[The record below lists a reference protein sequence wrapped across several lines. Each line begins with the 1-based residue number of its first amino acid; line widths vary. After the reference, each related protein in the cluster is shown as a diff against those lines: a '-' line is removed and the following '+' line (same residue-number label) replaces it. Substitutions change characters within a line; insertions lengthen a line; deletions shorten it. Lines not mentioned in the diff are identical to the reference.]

1 MANYINK
8 LSDKNIF
15 YVTVFFS
22 ATLLVD
28 YKYYI
33 ILISVLVISL
43 IQTRDNL
50 FFSNNHLTFR
60 TIPIFFYIVEV
71 TKFLL
76 NKNKE
81 SIFWDM
87 QLFLFRIKCNLDWSS
102 HYRYKFS
109 SEKIECTELGFGPAI
124 NFFKF
129 DLDAWL
135 FSILIFF
142 AFLILLFY
150 FLFKLSGMDLL
161 IVAYFLVTPSF
172 YFLMQSLNHDIF
184 FLTLFTFLFRNY
196 KIYNNIIFLTFL
208 TFLTLFKIYSIGI
221 FFGIFLFLI
230 SSKNLRENFK
240 FLFVFILNLSLRVNY
255 YFSNNISVP
264 SPVSKIYSFG
274 VFHDFNLIKNTS
286 LLMSQ
291 IFILFYVLCI
301 FYILFNSD
309 KIFHVFFNKLLFK
322 SNQEKFN
329 TIVFT
334 SLVLLILIYSNY
346 GYKYVNIIF
355 TLLIVLKYVNKKF
368 TFPIITSVIFI
379 PLNYF
384 VGNQFQNSIYEI
396 LLFSLSRISFYFLHF
411 LVILLFIKFLKSYVL
426 KQDNKLY

>member
-1 MANYINK
+1 M
-8 LSDKNIF
+8 
-15 YVTVFFS
+15 
-22 ATLLVD
+22 
-28 YKYYI
+28 
-33 ILISVLVISL
+33 
-43 IQTRDNL
+43 
-50 FFSNNHLTFR
+50 
-60 TIPIFFYIVEV
+60 
-71 TKFLL
+71 
-76 NKNKE
+76 
-81 SIFWDM
+81 
-87 QLFLFRIKCNLDWSS
+87 
-102 HYRYKFS
+102 
-109 SEKIECTELGFGPAI
+109 
-124 NFFKF
+124 
-129 DLDAWL
+129 
-135 FSILIFF
+135 
-142 AFLILLFY
+142 
-150 FLFKLSGMDLL
+150 
-161 IVAYFLVTPSF
+161 
-172 YFLMQSLNHDIF
+172 
-184 FLTLFTFLFRNY
+184 
-196 KIYNNIIFLTFL
+196 
-208 TFLTLFKIYSIGI
+208 
-221 FFGIFLFLI
+221 
-230 SSKNLRENFK
+230 RENFK
-240 FLFVFILNLSLRVNY
+240 FLFVFILNLSLLVNY

>member
-1 MANYINK
+1 MV
-8 LSDKNIF
+8 IF
-15 YVTVFFS
+15 NTY
-22 ATLLVD
+22 
-28 YKYYI
+28 
-33 ILISVLVISL
+33 
-43 IQTRDNL
+43 
-50 FFSNNHLTFR
+50 
-60 TIPIFFYIVEV
+60 
-71 TKFLL
+71 
-76 NKNKE
+76 
-81 SIFWDM
+81 
-87 QLFLFRIKCNLDWSS
+87 
-102 HYRYKFS
+102 
-109 SEKIECTELGFGPAI
+109 
-124 NFFKF
+124 
-129 DLDAWL
+129 
-135 FSILIFF
+135 FF

-240 FLFVFILNLSLRVNY
+240 FLFVFILNLSLLVNY